1 MLKMGC
7 LRYSEVEKAET
18 DVIQGHLDTDDGKYN
33 RLIE

>member
-18 DVIQGHLDTDDGKYN
+18 DVIQGHLDTDDGKYH
-33 RLIE
+33 RQIE